1 MRETQILEQIKHP
14 YIIKMLGF
22 FIDAEKYVTKKPLKT
37 VMPELGAAL
46 PNKLGA
52 ALGNKLAPLAPQG

>member
-1 MRETQILEQIKHP
+1 MRETQILEQMKHP

-37 VMPELGAAL
+37 MVPEPAAGH

-52 ALGNKLAPLAPQG
+52 ALGNKLAPPVPQG

>member
-1 MRETQILEQIKHP
+1 MRETQILEQMKHP

-37 VMPELGAAL
+37 VVPEPAAL
-46 PNKLGA
+46 QNKVGA
-52 ALGNKLAPLAPQG
+52 ALGNKLAPPAQG